1 MIASSV
7 ARPIS
12 LSQQPAVARGQLGRL
27 LADAGWPGDVD
38 LVVLAVHEALV
49 NSLHHAGGVTRAT
62 AAMDGDDVVVEVYDR
77 GRGFGM
83 PSSPVLP
90 EPAAERGRGLFLIRR
105 LASEADVSVVGGE
118 VCLVLRFRP

>member
-12 LSQQPAVARGQLGRL
+12 LSQRPAVARGQLGRL

-62 AAMDGDDVVVEVYDR
+62 AAMDGGDVVVEVYDR
-77 GRGFGM
+77 GRGFAM
-83 PSSPVLP
+83 PSSPDLP
-90 EPAAERGRGLFLIRR
+90 DPAAERGRGLFLIRR
-105 LASEADVSVVGGE
+105 LASAADVSLVGDE
-118 VCLVLRFRP
+118 VCLVLRFAP